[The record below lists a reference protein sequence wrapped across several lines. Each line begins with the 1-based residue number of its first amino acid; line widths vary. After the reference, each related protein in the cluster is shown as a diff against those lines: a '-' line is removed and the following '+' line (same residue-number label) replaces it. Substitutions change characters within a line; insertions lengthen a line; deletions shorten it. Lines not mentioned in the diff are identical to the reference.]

1 MLRDGPGTPA
11 ARWFDVDWDAAS
23 GRVLLPVLGR
33 PLEEI
38 IGTFTVQ
45 DGELRAG
52 DLRLPLAPGTEA
64 MDVPALLGA
73 QHYELIHWRRPER
86 NVRRF
91 FTIDALVAVC
101 VEHTEVA
108 AAVDTVPRL
117 LVDHPAFGGVRV
129 DHVDGLADP
138 GGYLRQL
145 RELLGDRWIVVEKIL
160 APGETLPDDWPVD
173 GTTGYEHARVLEHA
187 LLDERGWRAI
197 AARWADIA
205 GDGRPFRAWE
215 LEARHEVLD
224 GGLRP
229 TATVSARVAAAVVPD
244 LEYEAARAPSP
255 SSAPTSIGTA
265 RTFPTMSPD
274 VWRWRQRGSRPQRLA
289 RISLDRSSM
298 SAVRSRPPARARPP
312 RCGPAGSS

>member
-1 MLRDGPGTPA
+1 
-11 ARWFDVDWDAAS
+11 
-23 GRVLLPVLGR
+23 
-33 PLEEI
+33 
-38 IGTFTVQ
+38 
-45 DGELRAG
+45 
-52 DLRLPLAPGTEA
+52 

-101 VEHTEVA
+101 VEHTGGRVGRRHGSA
-108 AAVDTVPRL
+108 AARRSPSLRWCAGRPCRRLGRPRRVPPASCASCSAIVRSSSRRSSLPVRL
-117 LVDHPAFGGVRV
+117 C
-129 DHVDGLADP
+129 
-138 GGYLRQL
+138 
-145 RELLGDRWIVVEKIL
+145 K
-160 APGETLPDDWPVD
+160 
-173 GTTGYEHARVLEHA
+173 TTGRSTARPA
-187 LLDERGWRAI
+187 TSTPGFSNMPSWTS
-197 AARWADIA
+197 
-205 GDGRPFRAWE
+205 GDGGRSPPAGRTSPVTGGRSGHGS

-224 GGLRP
+224 GGLARRSPTVYAGRP
-229 TATVSARVAAAVVPD
+229 RPSCQMSSTRARELPIAEEP
-244 LEYEAARAPSP
+244 
-255 SSAPTSIGTA
+255 APTSIGTA